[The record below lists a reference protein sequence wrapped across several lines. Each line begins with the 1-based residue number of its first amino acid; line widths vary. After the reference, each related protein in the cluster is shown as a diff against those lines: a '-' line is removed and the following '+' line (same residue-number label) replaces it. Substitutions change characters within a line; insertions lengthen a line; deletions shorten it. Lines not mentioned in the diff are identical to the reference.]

1 MPRNGPK
8 ATRHASHPDPGRQRR
23 ALERGCHG
31 DYGLL
36 QSVTKRDIEIKFEL
50 RNEGLMYKDN
60 VSDLHSR
67 EINDPLEVIQPNS
80 VKKFESLI
88 PTRRDVGFL
97 ASVTQSSFDNPNRKP
112 PLFIEVDPGT
122 RMRWEMVE
130 DETCG
135 DG

>member
-1 MPRNGPK
+1 M
-8 ATRHASHPDPGRQRR
+8 AQRQRDTLLILTLDDNAVR
-23 ALERGCHG
+23 WNEAATEI
-31 DYGLL
+31 YGLL